1 MDLIFVANMWYYCR
15 CKNHNLNRTILQ
27 FHHSK
32 QVVADLLYDAWKPWL
47 SQIPIIF
54 TLNTLGAMASP
65 NYFRFK
71 KEKTHTHTHTLLILH
86 KYQLLLAAQRLVS
99 CCAPTICYV
108 CRILRSLLGFCYPSP
123 NLRHDLDL
131 QILYCLVLLPL
142 LLVILGVIITTWY
155 CKVVILV
162 HRNPQS
168 DSIHPNYV

>member
-32 QVVADLLYDAWKPWL
+32 QVVADLLYDTWKPWL
-47 SQIPIIF
+47 PQIPIIF

-65 NYFRFK
+65 ITFASK
-71 KEKTHTHTHTLLILH
+71 KTHTHTLLILY
-86 KYQLLLAAQRLVS
+86 KYQLLLAAQRLVW

-131 QILYCLVLLPL
+131 QILYCLVLYCFAPPFVGNIGSHYHNL
-142 LLVILGVIITTWY
+142 ILQGCNIGAQKSPIWF
-155 CKVVILV
+155 
-162 HRNPQS
+162 NP
-168 DSIHPNYV
+168 P